1 MNSKTRIFWGWY
13 IVFGA
18 FLMLAITYGARYS
31 FGVFVRPM
39 FAEYGWPMSVIS
51 IGASLNVLIY
61 ATASILCGRI
71 IDRCSPQWMITIGG
85 IFGAVG
91 FFLTSMAQTP
101 IQFYLAYGVM
111 CGLGTACAGY
121 VVTGA
126 SVGKWFV
133 RKKGIAVGLAVT
145 GIGFG
150 TMTMSPLAGYI
161 VKHYHWSQG
170 FVVFGV
176 LLLLVCTLSAQFL
189 MKRTIPEDYGLFP
202 DGDDSV
208 TTAHRGDSL
217 PTGEPKVSLSSVTR
231 SSTFWIMAVCF
242 SIGIM
247 AEMMAF
253 VHQVVYAVNINIEK
267 IAAASSLGL
276 IGVGSIF
283 GRFFFGWLCDVF
295 TDPKY
300 SASLGLLFTALG
312 MMMLLNIS
320 SAADLYIYSLVF
332 GFGYGSYA
340 PVMPALLSDRF
351 GRGVL
356 GSALGLLIFFTTGIG
371 GGMGPLIGGLIYDA
385 FGTYTFAW
393 LFNVVMLLTVSL
405 LILTIKPK
413 NRLQGL

>member
-1 MNSKTRIFWGWY
+1 VNSKTRIFWGWY

-39 FAEYGWPMSVIS
+39 FAEYHWPMSIIS

-61 ATASILCGRI
+61 ATASILSGRI
-71 IDRCSPQWMITIGG
+71 IDRFSPQWMITIGG
-85 IFGAVG
+85 ILGAVG

-121 VVTGA
+121 VVSGA
-126 SVGKWFV
+126 TVGKWFV
-133 RKKGIAVGLAVT
+133 RKKGIAVGLAMT

-150 TMTMSPLAGYI
+150 TMTMSPLAGYV
-161 VKHYHWSQG
+161 VKHYHWSRG
-170 FVVFGV
+170 FVVFGT
-176 LLLLVCTLSAQFL
+176 LLLVVCTLTAQIL
-189 MKRTIPEDYGLFP
+189 MRRTTPEDYGLFP

-208 TTAHRGDSL
+208 TAARHDDRISR
-217 PTGEPKVSLSSVTR
+217 GEPPVVLSSVTR
-231 SSTFWIMAVCF
+231 NPAFWIMAICF

-253 VHQVVYAVNINIEK
+253 VHQVFYAVDINIGK

-283 GRFFFGWLCDVF
+283 GRFFFGWLCDAF

-300 SASLGLLFTALG
+300 SASLGLLFTAMG
-312 MMMLLNIS
+312 MLMLLNVS

-332 GFGYGSYA
+332 GFGYGSFA

-351 GRGVL
+351 GRDVL
-356 GSALGLLIFFTTGIG
+356 GSALGLLIFFATGIG
-371 GGMGPLIGGLIYDA
+371 GGMGPLIGGLIYDT

-393 LFNVVMLLTVSL
+393 LFNLIMLLTVSL

-413 NRLQGL
+413 PANRR